1 MRAGNLEDMSREE
14 GANAGMTH
22 LKTSPNL
29 SATRIVRP
37 ERVNRIWVGFFGI
50 SLRVAVSH
58 ERTKLENLQGT
69 YRSLKSC
76 RLSIAQTFNC
86 LSSPTVTKFVYS
98 MSTAAQRM
106 GPVFCK
112 ASSFA
117 LSRDTVERSSSP
129 VLRFSSRQVSV
140 GSPRSV
146 L

>member
-1 MRAGNLEDMSREE
+1 MRVSNLGDMSREKRAGE
-14 GANAGMTH
+14 GTTH

-50 SLRVAVSH
+50 SLRVSVSR
-58 ERTKLENLQGT
+58 ERTNLQGT

>member
-1 MRAGNLEDMSREE
+1 MRVSNLGDMSREKRAGE
-14 GANAGMTH
+14 GTTH

-50 SLRVAVSH
+50 SLRVSVSR
-58 ERTKLENLQGT
+58 ERTNLQGT

-98 MSTAAQRM
+98 MLTAAQRM

>member
-1 MRAGNLEDMSREE
+1 MRVSNLGDMSRERR
-14 GANAGMTH
+14 ASAGTTH
-22 LKTSPNL
+22 QKTSPNL

-37 ERVNRIWVGFFGI
+37 ERVNRIWVDFFGI
-50 SLRVAVSH
+50 SLRVAVSR
-58 ERTKLENLQGT
+58 EWTELENLRGT

-86 LSSPTVTKFVYS
+86 LSSPTVTRFVYS
-98 MSTAAQRM
+98 KSTAAQRM

-129 VLRFSSRQVSV
+129 VLRVQFKTGQRRE
-140 GSPRSV
+140 PP
-146 L
+146 